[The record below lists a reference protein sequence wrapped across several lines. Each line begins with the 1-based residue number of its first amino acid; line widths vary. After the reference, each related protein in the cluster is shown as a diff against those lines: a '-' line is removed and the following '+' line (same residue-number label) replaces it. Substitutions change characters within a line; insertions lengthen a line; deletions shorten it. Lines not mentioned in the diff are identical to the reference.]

1 MKIITQS
8 EVEQMAAQSQQ
19 AVSTATGPTTAAQ
32 AAQAQG
38 TAPAY
43 V

>member
-1 MKIITQS
+1 
-8 EVEQMAAQSQQ
+8 MAAQSQQ

-38 TAPAY
+38 NHLIILTTS
-43 V
+43 